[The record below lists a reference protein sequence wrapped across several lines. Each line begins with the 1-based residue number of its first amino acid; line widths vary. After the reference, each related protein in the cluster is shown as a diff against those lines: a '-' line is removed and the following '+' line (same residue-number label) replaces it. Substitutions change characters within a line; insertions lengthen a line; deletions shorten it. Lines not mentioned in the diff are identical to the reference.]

1 MTNCPKCG
9 VPVTEGVEHCPECG
23 LRLQGAT
30 QSFAPVGEGDQSAPV
45 AGETSEGPVLVVRKG
60 PEVGERFYIDTEK
73 LTVGR
78 DPQSDIFL
86 NDVTVSRSH
95 AVITRVGDQVSVE
108 DSGSLNGTFVN
119 GTCVA
124 STALSSGD
132 TVQFGTFQMV
142 FLSGGEIA

>member
-9 VPVTEGVEHCPECG
+9 ASVAEQAEHCPDCG

-30 QSFAPVGEGDQSAPV
+30 QSFAPVGEGDQAAPV
-45 AGETSEGPVLVVRKG
+45 AGETADGPVLVVRKG
-60 PEVGERFYIDTEK
+60 PEIGERFYIESEQ

-78 DPQSDIFL
+78 DPQSGIFL
-86 NDVTVSRSH
+86 NDVTVSREH
-95 AVITRVGDQVSVE
+95 AVIRRVGGTVSVE

-124 STALSSGD
+124 KADLASGD
-132 TVQFGTFQMV
+132 TVRFGTFQMV
-142 FLSGGEIA
+142 FLNGGEIA